1 VLIVALLVAA
11 FIALILGGYLS
22 LNLGTA
28 RLAQRGFDRGAA
40 FHLAEAGLEEGLW
53 AYNRA
58 LAGQNTAWTD
68 WQITHGSAW
77 RNIDGFALTG
87 ATRGEVKIH
96 ASPITP
102 TDDKRPAVVALA
114 TVNTPGSA
122 PVNQMVEVTLRRR
135 SFFAAGLIAREKLV
149 FNGNRS
155 SFDSWDSDPDRD
167 PATPA
172 VPYAAALARDTGT
185 IASAATEQSQINLSR
200 ARIQG
205 YYRGT
210 GLVPT
215 VGSQGSIGSFITPL
229 GEVDLAR
236 ISGDFRAHFPAIEAP
251 SDGTFITTFGDTLGN
266 PGETTSWRAVS
277 LHLNGEKKLT
287 IQGDVTLVLTD
298 PILALTLSGQAGID
312 IPEGASLAIYFRG
325 DLRVTGG
332 GFANAN
338 PSPAALQLWS
348 TVQNPLAR
356 HQRITIAG
364 RGSLSA
370 VIYAPEASVTVNG
383 NGDMLGAIVAREI
396 IFNGNAAFHY
406 DEALRQ
412 LKTHSPY
419 RTDTWRTIDTPEE
432 RAALLPLFHR

>member
-1 VLIVALLVAA
+1 MLIVALLVAA

-22 LNLGTA
+22 LNLGTS

-53 AYNRA
+53 TYNRT

-68 WQITHGSAW
+68 WQVTDGSAW
-77 RNIDGFALTG
+77 RKIDGFALTG

-96 ASPITP
+96 ASPVTP
-102 TDDKRPAVVALA
+102 TDENRPTVVALA

-122 PVNQMVEVTLRRR
+122 PVNQMVQVTLRRR

-172 VPYAAALARDTGT
+172 IPYAAALARDTGT
-185 IASAATEQSQINLSR
+185 IASAATELSQINLSR

-210 GLVPT
+210 GLVPA
-215 VGSQGSIGSFITPL
+215 VGSQGSLGSFATPL
-229 GEVDLAR
+229 GAVDLSR
-236 ISGDFRAHFPAIEAP
+236 ISGDFRADFPAIEAP
-251 SDGTFITTFGDTLGN
+251 ADGTFIASFSNTLGT
-266 PGETTSWRAVS
+266 PGEATSWRAVS
-277 LHLNGEKKLT
+277 LQLNGKKTLT
-287 IQGDVTLVLTD
+287 ILGDVTLVLTD
-298 PILALTLSGQAGID
+298 PILALSLSGQAGID
-312 IPEGASLAIYFRG
+312 IPQGSSLTLYFSGDIRITGA
-325 DLRVTGG
+325 

-348 TVQNPLAR
+348 SVQDPLAR
-356 HQRITIAG
+356 HQRIAIAG
-364 RGSLSA
+364 RGALSA
-370 VIYAPEASVTVNG
+370 VIYTPEAAVTVSG
-383 NGDMLGAIVAREI
+383 NGDVLGAIVAREI

-406 DEALRQ
+406 DEALRH
-412 LKTHSPY
+412 LKMHAPY

-432 RAALLPLFHR
+432 RAALLPLFDR